1 MEREKLYK
9 VFKGTS
15 TAKELNDVRRWT
27 EEQAENHETYI
38 RERHLFDALQFAD
51 VASSKEKRK
60 FGQLS
65 FYIYRA
71 AIIVLIFG
79 LGYTTNLFT
88 TKINTRPLA
97 MNTITVPAGQSISL
111 TLSDSTKVWLNSRTT
126 FSYPSSFENGTREV
140 FLEGEAFF
148 NVKKKEEPINFTVR
162 TNQCDIE
169 VLGTEFN
176 VQTYSE
182 MNVFSTALMKGSV
195 KIVEKKKPDT
205 PIILTPHTVASIV
218 NGEIEISPIIDL
230 DPYRWKEGLICFKDT
245 EFEQLIKQL
254 ERYYD
259 VRIDIQN
266 NWVKT
271 QKFGGKFRISDGLDI
286 ILRVLQ
292 TDSDFR
298 IVRENNESYII
309 K

>member
-1 MEREKLYK
+1 MERELLYK

-15 TAKELNDVRRWT
+15 TAKELNEVRRWT
-27 EEQAENHETYI
+27 EKQAENNEEYL

-51 VASSKEKRK
+51 ITSSKERK
-60 FGQLS
+60 KFVPLS

-71 AIIVLIFG
+71 AIIALIFG
-79 LGYTTNLFT
+79 LGYTANLFIS
-88 TKINTRPLA
+88 KQNIPPLA

-148 NVKKKEEPINFTVR
+148 NVKKKEENIHFIVR

-182 MNVFSTALMKGSV
+182 TNQFSTALMKGAV
-195 KIVEKKKPDT
+195 KIIEKKSLDT
-205 PIILTPHTVASIV
+205 PVILTPHTIASLV
-218 NGEIEISPIIDL
+218 NGEIAISPILDL

-254 ERYYD
+254 ERCYD
-259 VRIDIQN
+259 VRITIQN
-266 NWVKT
+266 DWVKT

-292 TDSDFR
+292 TDSNFQ
-298 IVRENNESYII
+298 IIRENNESYII